1 MKFDIA
7 ETAFVLIIAASL
19 CGGGLYISHLQNRL
33 ADEVDA
39 RQAADAR
46 AAVCEA
52 QIETLAREANERELA
67 AAQALAK
74 AQKDAKTAAQRAD
87 YELRRAADFPG
98 DDCASAKSRAA
109 RWLGDRA
116 GGEK

>member
-1 MKFDIA
+1 MKFDA
-7 ETAFVLIIAASL
+7 ESVVLAIFAALFIGS
-19 CGGGLYISHLQNRL
+19 GIYVHHLQRRL
-33 ADEVDA
+33 ADEVDV
-39 RQAADAR
+39 RQAAEAR
-46 AAVCEA
+46 AALCEA
-52 QIETLAREANERELA
+52 QIETLAREANEREQA

-109 RWLGDRA
+109 RWLGERA
-116 GGEK
+116 GGVK

>member
-1 MKFDIA
+1 MKIDTESILLAIF
-7 ETAFVLIIAASL
+7 AAL
-19 CGGGLYISHLQNRL
+19 FIGGGIYVHHLQRRL
-33 ADEVDA
+33 ADEVDV
-39 RQAADAR
+39 RQAAEAR
-46 AAVCEA
+46 AALCES

-109 RWLGDRA
+109 RWLGERA
-116 GGEK
+116 AK